1 MKNIKRAIW
10 GLIFIAA
17 AVVIALNSFN
27 IINFDIFFDGWW
39 TLFIIVPS
47 LSSLI
52 TDNDKIGALFGL
64 GIGIFLLLCAQ
75 DILSFEMFWKLLLP
89 GIIAYIGLKM
99 LFSAFRKNKAEKII
113 KQIKIN
119 GRDLQKGVAVFSG
132 TELNFDDVVFDGAD
146 LIAVFGG
153 VECDL
158 RHAIIDRDCV
168 INVLTVF
175 GGAEIYLPK
184 DVNVVTNVSCAFGG
198 VDSPTSNSDA
208 KHTIYIQGTC
218 VFGGVDV
225 K

>member
-1 MKNIKRAIW
+1 M
-10 GLIFIAA
+10 LS
-17 AVVIALNSFN
+17 ALQLEN
-27 IINFDIFFDGWW
+27 DI
-39 TLFIIVPS
+39 
-47 LSSLI
+47 
-52 TDNDKIGALFGL
+52 
-64 GIGIFLLLCAQ
+64 
-75 DILSFEMFWKLLLP
+75 
-89 GIIAYIGLKM
+89 
-99 LFSAFRKNKAEKII
+99 KII

>member
-64 GIGIFLLLCAQ
+64 GIGVFLLLCAQ
-75 DILSFEMFWKLLLP
+75 DILSFDMFWKLLLP
-89 GIIAYIGLKM
+89 GIIAYIGIKM

-198 VDSPTSNSDA
+198 VDCPISNSDA

-218 VFGGVDV
+218 VFGGVEV